1 MFLFWLKSA
10 LAKQLVTF
18 CVKQVSKISN
28 RPLTIFINLSFDET
42 DMSKSSSIL
51 IYYFRAQSIFMQNYG
66 LMLKLNWVELKV
78 ILKQEK

>member
-1 MFLFWLKSA
+1 M
-10 LAKQLVTF
+10 TF
-18 CVKQVSKISN
+18 CVKQVNKTSQG
-28 RPLTIFINLSFDET
+28 PLNIFVHLSFDEA